1 MQQKLTVIYNLQLF
15 YSLLKILA
23 KSTFKT
29 PPPPKKFL
37 RASHIFVRSY
47 FNLEVKFAYNNITLN
62 YMLNTVYIYLL
73 FNILKVELYVTE

>member
-29 PPPPKKFL
+29 PPKKFL

-47 FNLEVKFAYNNITLN
+47 FDLQVKFAYNNITLN
-62 YMLNTVYIYLL
+62 YMLNKVYIYLL